1 MSSTKINSTKNV
13 VIVINMSITKVYFWF
28 YHRYNYTLYIL
39 RKICKYNRLM
49 QFISFMLQV
58 VYIYFRQ
65 HNENPKQIGV
75 CFFCKKK
82 KYWNFVWFIDT
93 EIYETIIHFGNIKN
107 LDITPTSTAV
117 SVILTY
123 VIYLISAVH
132 RNA

>member
-1 MSSTKINSTKNV
+1 
-13 VIVINMSITKVYFWF
+13 
-28 YHRYNYTLYIL
+28 
-39 RKICKYNRLM
+39 M

-75 CFFCKKK
+75 CFFCNKK
-82 KYWNFVWFIDT
+82 KYWNFLLFIDT
-93 EIYETIIHFGNIKN
+93 EINERIIHFENIKT

-117 SVILTY
+117 SIILTY

-132 RNA
+132 RNAEE